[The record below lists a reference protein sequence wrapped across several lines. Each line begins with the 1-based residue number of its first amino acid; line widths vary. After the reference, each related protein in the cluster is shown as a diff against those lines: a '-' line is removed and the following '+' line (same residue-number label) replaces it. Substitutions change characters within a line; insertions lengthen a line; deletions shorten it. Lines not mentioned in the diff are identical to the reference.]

1 MNLSRYETGNSLLT
15 DINCQRRAVC
25 EVYRYQDQLG
35 ELSKRARH
43 SLDYLDTL
51 PYLSLPDEINEISD
65 ELVVSI
71 LLCESC
77 WLLTVM
83 T

>member
-1 MNLSRYETGNSLLT
+1 MANNSDYNYVAKL
-15 DINCQRRAVC
+15 DKF
-25 EVYRYQDQLG
+25 QDQLG

-65 ELVVSI
+65 ELVVI
-71 LLCESC
+71 ALLCSYRLLRGLLSC
-77 WLLTVM
+77 GFRVFL
-83 T
+83 